1 MANLQEPLCS
11 WDSTIDERYN
21 LYTTGNTEEV
31 LPGITRPHPA
41 DLIRAG
47 EHAWH
52 TNATRQL
59 QIEDLLPVPEPP
71 GPTMLPI
78 VAGQW
83 LVNVGMVN
91 AFTSTFETGGSADY
105 LKQFFEGDEE
115 ITAEV
120 SEDTS
125 RAEEVQA
132 RLMSFLVR
140 ARDLI
145 AADGERTRAHYAAS
159 LARDWTSVDDAGL
172 LAAIEETTAHI
183 GDIFF
188 THYLATSGGA
198 LQTTL
203 LGGLLDAHVPDHP
216 AEWTAGL
223 TSGLTGV
230 ESALPTKAIWDLS
243 RFIVDRPALAAE
255 IAGIS
260 ADGFQERLASP
271 PDGDWAGFAREYEA
285 FIAELGF
292 RGQRETDPSCL
303 TWNESPRLILS
314 SLQADLGANEDRN
327 PHVLEE
333 RAAAQRIALEAEVE
347 AALPEEHRVE
357 FRRLLDLAQTLNGGR
372 ESTKANW
379 TRLCRTYRPP
389 LVEIGRRLAER
400 GEIDEPEDVWFLRL
414 EELPEALDGGLSAA
428 ELQDTIIERRHEYE
442 TLHDYELPVLFERP
456 IEATRKQAVEA
467 TGETAFQGV
476 GVSAGQAR
484 GPARVILSAEAG
496 AEATVLPGEILVAPV
511 TDAPWTPLFLPAA
524 GVVVETGG
532 VLSHAATVAREFG
545 IPAVTGIRGA
555 TELIATGT
563 MLSIDGATG
572 TVTVE
577 TGGGSPVR

>member
-11 WDSTIDERYN
+11 WDTTIDERYN

-31 LPGITRPHPA
+31 LPGITRPLPA
-41 DLIRAG
+41 DLLRAWNY
-47 EHAWH
+47 AWH

-59 QIEDLLPVPEPP
+59 QVEDLVPIPEPP

-78 VAGQW
+78 VAGQF
-83 LVNVGMVN
+83 LVNIGMVN

-115 ITAEV
+115 ITAAV

-132 RLMSFLVR
+132 RLMGFLVR
-140 ARDLI
+140 ARALI
-145 AADGERTRAHYAAS
+145 EADAERARAHYAAT
-159 LARDWTSVDDAGL
+159 LACDWTSVDAAGL
-172 LAAIEETTAHI
+172 LAAVEETTAHN
-183 GDIFF
+183 GDVFF

-230 ESALPTKAIWDLS
+230 ESARPSKAIWDLS
-243 RFIVDRPALAAE
+243 RFVAARPALATE
-255 IAGIS
+255 VAGIS
-260 ADGFQERLASP
+260 ADGFQARLASP
-271 PDGDWAGFAREYEA
+271 PDGDWAAFAREYEA
-285 FIAELGF
+285 FIADLGF

-303 TWNESPRLILS
+303 TWNESPQFVLS
-314 SLQADLGANEDRN
+314 SLRADLAASDDRN
-327 PHVLEE
+327 PYVLEE
-333 RAAAQRIALEAEVE
+333 RAAAQRVALEAEVE
-347 AALPEEHRVE
+347 AALPEDQRAE
-357 FRRLLDLAQTLNGGR
+357 FSRLLELSQTLNGGR

-379 TRLCRTYRPP
+379 TCFCRTYRPP
-389 LVEIGRRLAER
+389 IVEIGRRLVER
-400 GEIDEPEDVWFLRL
+400 GEIDDAEDVWFLRL
-414 EELPEALDGGLSAA
+414 EEIPEALDGGLSAA
-428 ELQDTIIERRHEYE
+428 ELQDSIVERRHEYE
-442 TLHDYELPVLFERP
+442 ALHDYVLPVLFERP
-456 IEATRKQAVEA
+456 VEATRRQVAEA
-467 TGETAFQGV
+467 TGETAFQGI
-476 GVSAGQAR
+476 GVSPGRAR
-484 GPARVILSAEAG
+484 GRARVILSADAG
-496 AEATVLPGEILVAPV
+496 AEATLLPGEILVAPV

-532 VLSHAATVAREFG
+532 VLSHAATVAREYG

-555 TELIATGT
+555 TDIIPNGT

-572 TVTVE
+572 TVTIE
-577 TGGGSPVR
+577 EG

>member
-11 WDSTIDERYN
+11 WDTTIDERYN

-31 LPGITRPHPA
+31 LPGITRPLPA
-41 DLIRAG
+41 DLIRAWNY
-47 EHAWH
+47 AWH

-59 QIEDLLPVPEPP
+59 QVEDLVPIPEPP

-78 VAGQW
+78 VAGQF
-83 LVNVGMVN
+83 LVNIGMVN

-115 ITAEV
+115 ITAAV

-132 RLMSFLVR
+132 RLMGFLVR
-140 ARDLI
+140 ARELI
-145 AADGERTRAHYAAS
+145 EADAERARAHYAAS

-172 LAAIEETTAHI
+172 LAALEETTAHN
-183 GDIFF
+183 GNVFF

-216 AEWTAGL
+216 AQWTAGL

-230 ESALPTKAIWDLS
+230 ESARPAKAIWDLS
-243 RFIVDRPALAAE
+243 RFAATRPALATE
-255 IAGIS
+255 LAGTS
-260 ADGFQERLASP
+260 ADDFQARLASP
-271 PDGDWAGFAREYEA
+271 PDSDWAGFAREYQA
-285 FIAELGF
+285 FIDDLGF

-303 TWNESPRLILS
+303 TWNESPQFVLS
-314 SLQADLGANEDRN
+314 SLQADLAASDDRN
-327 PHVLEE
+327 PYVLEE
-333 RAAAQRIALEAEVE
+333 RAAAQRVALEAEVE
-347 AALPEEHRVE
+347 AALPEDQRVE
-357 FRRLLDLAQTLNGGR
+357 FRRLLELSKILNGGR

-379 TRLCRTYRPP
+379 TRFCRTYRPP
-389 LVEIGRRLAER
+389 IVEIGRRLVER
-400 GEIDEPEDVWFLRL
+400 GEIDNPEDVWFLRL

-428 ELQDTIIERRHEYE
+428 ELQDAIVERRHEYE
-442 TLHDYELPVLFERP
+442 ALHDYVLPVLFERP
-456 IEATRKQAVEA
+456 VEATRRQVAEA
-467 TGETAFQGV
+467 TGETAFQGI
-476 GVSAGQAR
+476 GVSPGRAR
-484 GPARVILSAEAG
+484 GRARVILSAEAG
-496 AEATVLPGEILVAPV
+496 AEATLLPGEILVAPV

-532 VLSHAATVAREFG
+532 VLSHAATVAREYG

-555 TELIATGT
+555 TDIIPNGT

-572 TVTVE
+572 TVTIE
-577 TGGGSPVR
+577 EG